1 MLTHQSHRSTGQ
13 KGGLAMRKI
22 LLGTVGLA
30 AMLASPAMAADMR
43 VPPPAP
49 LPVYYN
55 WSGVYG
61 GFNIGGVWNT
71 VDQTFPNPALLG
83 GVGPGSQRNFST
95 SPSNGILGFH
105 AGAQW
110 QWGAWVL
117 GVEAALSGCFNEC
130 REVSGIIPPPGIAAG
145 SLFEHKIT
153 NLFTVGPRIGYA
165 WDRWML
171 FATGGWASAN
181 LKSAQCFFVVQPN
194 ALNAPGPCD
203 GPGSQFT
210 GASRNNDGWYIG
222 GGFDYMV
229 HKGPLV
235 DVILGVEYQHYD
247 VRGHDACSTALPN
260 CSLGTAAAYDLS
272 SKGDLVRARLTIKTA
287 GYGFFYR

>member
-1 MLTHQSHRSTGQ
+1 
-13 KGGLAMRKI
+13 MRKI

-43 VPPPAP
+43 VPPPP
-49 LPVYYN
+49 PPVVYYD
-55 WSGVYG
+55 WTGAYVG
-61 GFNIGGVWNT
+61 ANIGAIWST
-71 VDQTFPNPALLG
+71 VDQTFPNPQLLG
-83 GVGPGSQRNFST
+83 GVGPGSLGNVST
-95 SPSNGILGFH
+95 SPNSGILGFH

-130 REVSGIIPPPGIAAG
+130 REVSGIIPGALPPGGIAPAG
-145 SLFEHKIT
+145 TTSTQFEHKIT

-165 WDRWML
+165 WDRWMV

-181 LKSAQCFFVVQPN
+181 LKAAQCFTNVLATAN
-194 ALNAPGPCD
+194 NAPGPCD
-203 GPGSQFT
+203 GPSPGSRFS
-210 GASRNNDGWYIG
+210 GASQNNNGYYIG

-247 VRGHDACSTALPN
+247 VRSHNAFCFNPGCGAPTGWD
-260 CSLGTAAAYDLS
+260 YDLAA
-272 SKGDLVRARLTIKTA
+272 KGDIVRARFTIKSHA
-287 GYGFFYR
+287 WSFLY